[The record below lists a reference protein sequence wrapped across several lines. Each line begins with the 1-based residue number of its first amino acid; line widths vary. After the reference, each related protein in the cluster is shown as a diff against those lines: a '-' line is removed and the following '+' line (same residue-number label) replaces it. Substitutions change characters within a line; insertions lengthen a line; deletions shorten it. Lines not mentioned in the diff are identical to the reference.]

1 MPFVSMHVIPMLIY
15 SNNINNNIVI
25 SLCKINLKHIISMR
39 EASNNE
45 KAVDPENFTVHHANF
60 DDVTK
65 TVEYEI
71 ESILIQPEG
80 WKPH

>member
-1 MPFVSMHVIPMLIY
+1 
-15 SNNINNNIVI
+15 
-25 SLCKINLKHIISMR
+25 MR